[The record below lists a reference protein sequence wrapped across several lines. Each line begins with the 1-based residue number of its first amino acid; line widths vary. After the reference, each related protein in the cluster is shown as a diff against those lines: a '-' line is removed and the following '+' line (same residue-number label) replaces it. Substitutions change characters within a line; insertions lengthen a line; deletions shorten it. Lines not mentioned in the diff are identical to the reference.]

1 MEGVALLAELVSQ
14 PHVQNL
20 DGIAGLHRER
30 EREVEKVHNV
40 FFLRIELEDQRD
52 FERHGVLLDGDVES
66 VEGGVVVDA
75 LRVRRERNEYFFALG
90 TLDAV
95 TDLAVEHVCEVVAV
109 AGLVVVPPLHRFV
122 VD

>member
-14 PHVQNL
+14 SHIQNL

-52 FERHGVLLDGDVES
+52 FERHGVLLDRDVES
-66 VEGGVVVDA
+66 VEGRVVVDA
-75 LRVRRERNEYFFALG
+75 LCFIREPNEYFFAFG

-95 TDLAVEHVCEVVAV
+95 ADLAVEHIGEVIAV
-109 AGLVVVPPLHRFV
+109 AGFV
-122 VD
+122 VAPPF